1 MSKTTITEVRTDNVS
16 RATLILPLILRSSTC
31 QRDADYLTMGRLT
44 YSARKIS
51 GIKAGQVVSKDLKK
65 RIPPGLGSKA
75 AARDP
80 TLELDLTG
88 KCLTDEGFAQFIDDL
103 IECIRYRDEAH
114 PVGLAK
120 VTEIHLQGNN
130 LTIYSLAKLGEVIAN
145 SPGDLRELD
154 LSNNDIR
161 VVAAEEKAI
170 WKSFLCCFKN
180 CYVLMKL
187 DLSGNPLG
195 VTGLEILASVYIKS
209 DLEYLEADADAI
221 VRENLGL
228 ASDSVLAEETG
239 ALKIGENSS
248 KENTDPRSGTGRSKK
263 SPNKGGKTGKQNGTP
278 TAVIPSKNISFADLK
293 KYACTRGLR
302 SVPYFIL
309 SNLELRTSSAVHLSR
324 MLATQRASEQLLT
337 FLPPAKASAIPES
350 AEEGK
355 SIIWQPN
362 DGLGATAKRLLDVT
376 ESILAQ
382 KTKAQAQEGSDGGD
396 NTYERGEASE
406 TDEDTKRKVQSKLA
420 LEFTRLTK
428 RVRLEALKQEGVS
441 ASNIAITALQMMVV
455 SRALLLEDR
464 DRVIEIP
471 KTQPAE
477 APANTEG
484 PAFEEQ
490 QEELQEQEYVLE
502 EEPSVEQPL
511 SPVEYLPEP
520 QYTFSQSF
528 ATGPFH
534 PGAKLFDEEFPALQ
548 PIRHKLPPLLTKPAT
563 PEPDVEGP
571 VAPSVI
577 TGPSSSPGYPASSE
591 NGTKANSGS
600 VTFHSTRS
608 GKGNSRC
615 SVAQKARKSFW
626 RFNLPT
632 EIWQRI
638 IADAVGAD
646 GILDQEQQQ
655 RIMQYAADWDAVAYE
670 LTIKGAED
678 HQQIWKFLQTVGCF
692 TYSPLA

>member
-1 MSKTTITEVRTDNVS
+1 
-16 RATLILPLILRSSTC
+16 
-31 QRDADYLTMGRLT
+31 MGRLT
-44 YSARKIS
+44 YSARRIG

-80 TLELDLTG
+80 TLEIDLTG

-103 IECIRYRDEAH
+103 IKCIRYRDEAH
-114 PVGLAK
+114 SVGLAK
-120 VTEIHLQGNN
+120 VTEFHLQGNN
-130 LTIYSLAKLGEVIAN
+130 LTVYSLAKLGEVIVN
-145 SPGDLRELD
+145 NPGDLRELD

-161 VVAAEEKAI
+161 VVTVEEKLI
-170 WKSFLCCFKN
+170 WKSFLCSFKN

-195 VTGLEILASVYIKS
+195 VAGLEILASVYIKS

-221 VRENLGL
+221 VQENLGL
-228 ASDSVLAEETG
+228 GPGEASVLIEEAG
-239 ALKIGENSS
+239 ALKLGENSS

-263 SPNKGGKTGKQNGTP
+263 SPNKGGKAGKQNGTS
-278 TAVIPSKNISFADLK
+278 TAVTPSKTIGFADLK

-302 SVPYFIL
+302 SVPYLIL
-309 SNLELRTSSAVHLSR
+309 SNLELKDSSAVHLSR
-324 MLATQRASEQLLT
+324 MLATQRASEQLLN
-337 FLPPAKASAIPES
+337 FLPPAKASAIPEP

-382 KTKAQAQEGSDGGD
+382 NTKAQAQEESDGDG
-396 NTYERGEASE
+396 NTDEADGASE

-428 RVRLEALKQEGVS
+428 RVRLEALKQEGVH
-441 ASNIAITALQMMVV
+441 ASDIAITALRMMVV
-455 SRALLLEDR
+455 SRALLLEGR
-464 DRVIEIP
+464 DRVVEV
-471 KTQPAE
+471 AE
-477 APANTEG
+477 PEQTEETASPG
-484 PAFEEQ
+484 DPVFEEQ
-490 QEELQEQEYVLE
+490 QEELQEQEYVSE
-502 EEPSVEQPL
+502 EELAVEQSP

-520 QYTFSQSF
+520 QYSFGQSF
-528 ATGPFH
+528 AAGPFH

-548 PIRHKLPPLLTKPAT
+548 PIGQEQPQLRAKPPIAEPEAEDAVATCPITNPSPSLGHPAFSENDTK
-563 PEPDVEGP
+563 VNVG
-571 VAPSVI
+571 S
-577 TGPSSSPGYPASSE
+577 GSASSHP
-591 NGTKANSGS
+591 S
-600 VTFHSTRS
+600 RS
-608 GKGNSRC
+608 GKGNSRG

-646 GILDQEQQQ
+646 GILDQEQQH

>member
-1 MSKTTITEVRTDNVS
+1 
-16 RATLILPLILRSSTC
+16 
-31 QRDADYLTMGRLT
+31 MGRLT
-44 YSARKIS
+44 YSARKIG

-80 TLELDLTG
+80 TLEIDLTG
-88 KCLTDEGFAQFIDDL
+88 KCLTDEGFAQFVDSL

-120 VTEIHLQGNN
+120 VTEFHLQGNN
-130 LTIYSLAKLGEVIAN
+130 LTVCSLVKLGEVIVN
-145 SPGDLRELD
+145 NPGDLRELD
-154 LSNNDIR
+154 LSNNCIR
-161 VVAAEEKAI
+161 VVTAEEKEI
-170 WKSFLCCFKN
+170 WKSFLCSFKN

-195 VTGLEILASVYIKS
+195 VAGLEILASVYIKS
-209 DLEYLEADADAI
+209 DLEYLEGDADVI

-228 ASDSVLAEETG
+228 DPYGDSELAEEAG
-239 ALKIGENSS
+239 ALKLGENSS

-263 SPNKGGKTGKQNGTP
+263 SPNKGGKAGKQNGSSA
-278 TAVIPSKNISFADLK
+278 AVTPSKSIGIADLK

-302 SVPYFIL
+302 SVPYLIL
-309 SNLELRTSSAVHLSR
+309 ANLELNNSSAVHLSR

-337 FLPPAKASAIPES
+337 FVPPAKASAIPES

-355 SIIWQPN
+355 SIIWRPN
-362 DGLGATAKRLLDVT
+362 DGLGDTAKRLLDVT

-382 KTKAQAQEGSDGGD
+382 NTKAQAQEESDNDGNTDEAGG
-396 NTYERGEASE
+396 ASE

-428 RVRLEALKQEGVS
+428 RVRLEALKQEGVH
-441 ASNIAITALQMMVV
+441 ASDIAITALRMMVV
-455 SRALLLEDR
+455 SRTLLLEDY
-464 DRVIEIP
+464 DRVVEVP
-471 KTQPAE
+471 ETEEAAEPAHPE
-477 APANTEG
+477 DPV
-484 PAFEEQ
+484 FEEQ

-502 EEPSVEQPL
+502 TEPAVEQ
-511 SPVEYLPEP
+511 SPSSVEYLPEP
-520 QYTFSQSF
+520 QYTFAQSF
-528 ATGPFH
+528 AAGPFH
-534 PGAKLFDEEFPALQ
+534 PGAKLFDEEFPALR
-548 PIRHKLPPLLTKPAT
+548 PIRQEQPQLPARPAT
-563 PEPDVEGP
+563 SELEVEEPIARSP
-571 VAPSVI
+571 I
-577 TGPSSSPGYPASSE
+577 TGPSPSPGHTASSE
-591 NGTKANSGS
+591 NDAKANAGS
-600 VTFHSTRS
+600 ISASSHPTRS
-608 GKGNSRC
+608 GKGNHRG
-615 SVAQKARKSFW
+615 SVAQKARKSSW

-655 RIMQYAADWDAVAYE
+655 RVMQYAADWDAIAYE

>member
-1 MSKTTITEVRTDNVS
+1 
-16 RATLILPLILRSSTC
+16 
-31 QRDADYLTMGRLT
+31 MGRLT
-44 YSARKIS
+44 YSARKIG
-51 GIKAGQVVSKDLKK
+51 GIKAGQAVSKDLKK

-80 TLELDLTG
+80 TLEIDLTG

-103 IECIRYRDEAH
+103 IECVRYRDEAH

-120 VTEIHLQGNN
+120 VTEFYLQGNN
-130 LTIYSLAKLGEVIAN
+130 LTVYSLAKLSEVIASN
-145 SPGDLRELD
+145 TGDLRELD

-161 VVAAEEKAI
+161 VVTAEEKAI
-170 WKSFLCCFKN
+170 WKLFLCSFKN

-195 VTGLEILASVYIKS
+195 VAGLELFASVYIKS
-209 DLEYLEADADAI
+209 DLDYLEADADAI

-228 ASDSVLAEETG
+228 GSDGDSELAEEAG
-239 ALKIGENSS
+239 AMKLGENSS
-248 KENTDPRSGTGRSKK
+248 KENSHPRSGTGRLKK
-263 SPNKGGKTGKQNGTP
+263 SPNKGGKAGKQNGTF
-278 TAVIPSKNISFADLK
+278 TAVTPSKSIGFADLK

-302 SVPYFIL
+302 SVPYLVL
-309 SNLELRTSSAVHLSR
+309 SNLELKNSSAVHLSR

-376 ESILAQ
+376 ESILAHNS
-382 KTKAQAQEGSDGGD
+382 KAQAQEESDGDD
-396 NTYERGEASE
+396 NTDEAAGASE

-428 RVRLEALKQEGVS
+428 RVRLEALKQEGVH
-441 ASNIAITALQMMVV
+441 ASDIAITALRMMVV
-455 SRALLLEDR
+455 SRALLLEDW
-464 DRVIEIP
+464 DRVVEVP
-471 KTQPAE
+471 EPEQTAE
-477 APANTEG
+477 PANPED
-484 PAFEEQ
+484 PVFEEQ
-490 QEELQEQEYVLE
+490 QNELQEQEYVSE
-502 EEPSVEQPL
+502 EDSIVEQ
-511 SPVEYLPEP
+511 SPSVEYLPGP
-520 QYTFSQSF
+520 QYTFAQSF
-528 ATGPFH
+528 AAGPFH
-534 PGAKLFDEEFPALQ
+534 PRAKLFDEEFPALQ
-548 PIRHKLPPLLTKPAT
+548 PIRQGQLQLAAKPAT
-563 PEPDVEGP
+563 PGAEIEEPI
-571 VAPSVI
+571 APSPI
-577 TGPSSSPGYPASSE
+577 TGPSPSPGHPASSE
-591 NGTKANSGS
+591 YDAKADAGSGS
-600 VTFHSTRS
+600 GSSQPTRS
-608 GKGNSRC
+608 GKGNNRS
-615 SVAQKARKSFW
+615 SIAQKARKSSW

-655 RIMQYAADWDAVAYE
+655 RVMQYAADWDAVAYE

-678 HQQIWKFLQTVGCF
+678 HQQIWKILQTVGCF